1 MVSSSTEAESES
13 ESESGT
19 EAQVECAEYAAVEA
33 FLFGSVGFFGLIFPS
48 CLPTLRFLLQ
58 FLLLFDGVCVHVVVD
73 VVLHVFV
80 VVGKVVR
87 KTLQTRQNSNK
98 WSAQC
103 YQFENAGNRG
113 NKACKGVL
121 ISIRT
126 VFRSFRIYVI

>member
-1 MVSSSTEAESES
+1 MASSSTGADSES

-33 FLFGSVGFFGLIFPS
+33 FLFGSVGFFGLIFLS
-48 CLPTLRFLLQ
+48 CFPTLRFF
-58 FLLLFDGVCVHVVVD
+58 FLLLLFVGVCVHVVVD

-80 VVGKVVR
+80 VVGKVVC

-103 YQFENAGNRG
+103 NQFEHESN
-113 NKACKGVL
+113 
-121 ISIRT
+121 
-126 VFRSFRIYVI
+126 